1 MRLAMSTIVIVQVL
15 FRQLLKMK
23 CLYDDL
29 IRSL

>member
-1 MRLAMSTIVIVQVL
+1 MRLAMSTIVIVQDL

>member
-1 MRLAMSTIVIVQVL
+1 MKLAMSTIVIVQVL